1 MKKIILGSKSP
12 RRRELLSAMFDNIMV
27 ETANNFEEQ
36 FDNTIQTREIP
47 VKMAEGKS
55 YGFPRG
61 LKDDEILVTADTMV
75 LVGERI
81 LGKPHTRD
89 EAVEM
94 LKALSGKEHEVLS
107 GVTIRDRLRAIS
119 FTDST
124 YVTFKK
130 LTDEEINYYI
140 DHYKPY
146 DKAGAYGVQEWI
158 GYIGITSITGS
169 FYNVMGLPVHRI
181 WSEIQS
187 FLGNE

>member
-55 YGFPRG
+55 YGFSRG